1 MHQIHHVARIHHG
14 NVAEAADVPVAAP
27 SPRLVARRPFKRGP
41 EGHALRPRQAPNQF
55 GVTTSLTQR
64 RGWPDW
70 LPGSARHRGYRPVV
84 TLIAVCLLK
93 TKKPI
98 CDTQDE
104 LVNLSFGRPTGLL
117 GERGTVSPAG

>member
-55 GVTTSLTQR
+55 GVNDVVDTTTRLA
-64 RGWPDW
+64 G
-70 LPGSARHRGYRPVV
+70 LAPG
-84 TLIAVCLLK
+84 
-93 TKKPI
+93 
-98 CDTQDE
+98 
-104 LVNLSFGRPTGLL
+104 L
-117 GERGTVSPAG
+117 GETPRLPTRCDANSGMSIKDKETDL